1 MGAIKRGDI
10 YHRYFTTTKPPKY
23 KFFVIVGE
31 DEDNYVGYFFVNSA
45 INPTILRNQRMLDMQ
60 MPISPTTY
68 PFLDHSSFIA
78 GHQLSKICKNDLIE
92 ELYEGKAHYKGK
104 MTKDDM
110 SLLLDAALQSPLF
123 SAKDKKYFEHE
134 N

>member
-31 DEDNYVGYFFVNSA
+31 DEDNYVGYFFINSA

-68 PFLDHSSFIA
+68 PFLYLCSFIA
-78 GHQLSKICKNDLIE
+78 GHQLSKIRKNELIA
-92 ELYEGKAHYKGK
+92 ELYEGIAQYKGK

-110 SLLLDAALQSPLF
+110 SMLLDAALQSPLF
-123 SAKDKKYFEHE
+123 SAKDKKYFAQ
-134 N
+134 

>member
-31 DEDNYVGYFFVNSA
+31 DEDSYVGYFFINSA
-45 INPTILRNQRMLDMQ
+45 INATILRNQRMLDMQ
-60 MPISPTTY
+60 LPISPTTY

-78 GHQLSKICKNDLIE
+78 GHQLSKISKNDLIA
-92 ELYEGKAHYKGK
+92 ELYEGTAQYKGK
-104 MTKDDM
+104 MTKEDM
-110 SLLLDAALQSPLF
+110 SMLLEAAMQSPLF
-123 SAKDKKYFEHE
+123 SAKDKKYFEP
-134 N
+134 

>member
-10 YHRYFTTTKPPKY
+10 YHRYFTTTNPPKY

-31 DEDNYVGYFFVNSA
+31 DEDSYVGYFFINSA
-45 INPTILRNQRMLDMQ
+45 INPAILRNQRMLDMQ

-78 GHQLSKICKNDLIE
+78 GHQLSKIRKNDLIV
-92 ELYEGKAHYKGK
+92 ELYEGTASYKGK

-110 SLLLDAALQSPLF
+110 SLLLEAALQSPLF
-123 SAKDKKYFEHE
+123 SAKDKKYFAQ
-134 N
+134 

>member
-31 DEDNYVGYFFVNSA
+31 DEDSYVGYFFINSA
-45 INPTILRNQRMLDMQ
+45 INPAILRNQRMLDMQ

-78 GHQLSKICKNDLIE
+78 GHQLSKIRKNDLIV
-92 ELYEGKAHYKGK
+92 ELYEGTASYKGK

-110 SLLLDAALQSPLF
+110 SILLEAALQSPLF

-134 N
+134 

>member
-31 DEDNYVGYFFVNSA
+31 DEDSYVGYFFINSA
-45 INPTILRNQRMLDMQ
+45 INSAILRNQRMLDMQ

-78 GHQLSKICKNDLIE
+78 GHQLSKIRKNDLIV
-92 ELYEGKAHYKGK
+92 ELYEGTASYKGK

-110 SLLLDAALQSPLF
+110 SLLLKAALQSPLF
-123 SAKDKKYFEHE
+123 SAKDKKYFEYE
-134 N
+134 

>member
-31 DEDNYVGYFFVNSA
+31 DEDSYVGYFFINSA
-45 INPTILRNQRMLDMQ
+45 ITPTILRNQRMLDMQ

-78 GHQLSKICKNDLIE
+78 GHQLSKIRKNDLIV
-92 ELYEGKAHYKGK
+92 ELYEGTASYKGK

-110 SLLLDAALQSPLF
+110 SLLLEAALQSPLF
-123 SAKDKKYFEHE
+123 SAKDKKYFEYE
-134 N
+134 